1 MADDELFDVEDMTEE
16 TRRLLARAGI
26 PESEWAEWYA
36 RLKEW
41 GQDALEGDPVALKN
55 LGKLYDRA
63 GLYDKATSIFEQT
76 VDCEEYW
83 VTKNYGIIYYD
94 EKANR
99 WRDWTTGQFVR
110 FEPSM
115 VVEGWGYT

>member
-1 MADDELFDVEDMTEE
+1 MADDEWFDVEDMTEE
-16 TRRLLARAGI
+16 TRKLLARAGI

-36 RLKEW
+36 RLKQW
-41 GQDALEGDPVALKN
+41 GRDALEGDPVALKN

-63 GLYDKATSIFEQT
+63 GLYDKATSIFEQL

-94 EKANR
+94 ENANR
-99 WRDWTTGQFVR
+99 WRDWDTGRFVR